1 MIGTLTDKEITLI
14 FGMIFFI
21 ASFYYLYQKLDVT
34 QEDIDKSR
42 KSLKEW
48 DTERIKGCLG
58 IKKNLRKKDFKINRF
73 FYWKTKR

>member
-21 ASFYYLYQKLDVT
+21 ASFYYLYRKLDVT

-42 KSLKEW
+42 TSLK
-48 DTERIKGCLG
+48 D
-58 IKKNLRKKDFKINRF
+58 
-73 FYWKTKR
+73 

>member
-14 FGMIFFI
+14 FGVIFFMVC
-21 ASFYYLYQKLDVT
+21 FYFFYQKLNVT

-42 KSLKEW
+42 KSLKEL

-58 IKKNLRKKDFKINRF
+58 IRKKKSVE
-73 FYWKTKR
+73 K

>member
-1 MIGTLTDKEITLI
+1 MTGTLTDNDIAVI
-14 FGMIFFI
+14 CGVIFFMVC
-21 ASFYYLYQKLDVT
+21 FYFFYQKLNVT